1 MDETKQYIKR
11 FVIIAVCC
19 GTALLLACTDTRK
32 TPTSVVLTTV
42 DTITT
47 FILVRHAERASP
59 DADSPLSPKGEER
72 ARALID
78 AIGQMGV
85 TAIYCPN
92 LKRNRDTV
100 LPLAELLGLELK
112 LISNWRMLNTRKLAK
127 EFVEEVLSQHPGGVV
142 VWVGNKSSVGKWGGN
157 LQEIYQKLGGAGTG
171 PEHYD
176 DLFIIKVSNSGPL
189 TIKKIKYGPSA

>member
-1 MDETKQYIKR
+1 
-11 FVIIAVCC
+11 
-19 GTALLLACTDTRK
+19 
-32 TPTSVVLTTV
+32 
-42 DTITT
+42 
-47 FILVRHAERASP
+47 
-59 DADSPLSPKGEER
+59 
-72 ARALID
+72 
-78 AIGQMGV
+78 MGV